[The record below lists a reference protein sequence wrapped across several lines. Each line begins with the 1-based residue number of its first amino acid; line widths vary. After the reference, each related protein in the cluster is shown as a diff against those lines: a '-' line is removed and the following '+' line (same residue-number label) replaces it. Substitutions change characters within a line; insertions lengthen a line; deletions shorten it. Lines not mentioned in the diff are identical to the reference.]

1 MMTTEQESTFEYTQ
15 EDFLLS
21 ADENLLDDNELIDH
35 VVEGDREDEGE
46 EGELTEILAGT
57 SKVEKENRITPP
69 YLTKYEKV
77 RIIATRYMQISNN
90 APAMVDV
97 QDETD
102 PYAIV
107 LLELREKKI
116 PLIIRRHLPS
126 GDFEDWELHELEI
139 LS

>member
-1 MMTTEQESTFEYTQ
+1 MTTEQESTFEYTQ

-21 ADENLLDDNELIDH
+21 ADENILDDDELFDH
-35 VVEGDREDEGE
+35 VVEGDREDD

-77 RIIATRYMQISNN
+77 RLIATRYMQISNN
-90 APAMVDV
+90 APVMVDV

-126 GDFEDWELHELEI
+126 GEFEDWELRELEI
-139 LS
+139 L